1 MDDSLGALTGAK
13 KPKKKP
19 LAPAAWGLV
28 CENGV
33 KPDPCLHNAVAL
45 LRQSYPL
52 RESLTYDDF
61 SGRVL
66 VREVGKPPRPL
77 EEADELQAA
86 RWLQRSWNSRFSS
99 GLAATALR
107 DVALQ
112 QRVDVLVEHVRRV
125 KWDGVPRVDTFAV
138 RYLGCEDTP
147 YHRAVGRVL
156 LLSMAARALRPGCKV
171 HTVPILEG
179 GQGKFKST
187 VVQILGG
194 PFFAEL
200 EGTFGTK
207 AAAEEVEGAWLVEIG
222 ELEGLTRAEVNA
234 VKAFVTRPSDRFRR
248 AYGRVVTDV
257 LRRSV
262 MVGTTNGDEYLGD
275 PTGAR
280 RFLPARIGVVQ
291 LDALRADREQL
302 IAEAVA
308 RVDAGEAWH
317 ITDEAELAAQ
327 REETHARRIPDPW
340 EADLAPYLAIR
351 PRVTVADCLSHLR
364 IETQHKAGFH
374 QTRAS
379 KVLKFLG
386 YERKK
391 FSREHGQPWAYV
403 RVITS
408 TIPAQ
413 SQHHPSAETTEKP
426 NDSMQYPITPITP
439 ITSHS
444 YNAHAQVSLHEGV
457 GIAGMVGKPAENEG
471 CEVGLAPDGGE
482 GMGCFDDLLDGE
494 DQ

>member
-125 KWDGVPRVDTFAV
+125 KWDGVARVDTFAV

-156 LLSMAARALRPGCKV
+156 LLSMAARALRPGCQV
-171 HTVPILEG
+171 DTLVVLEG
-179 GQGKFKST
+179 AQGCGKST
-187 VVQILGG
+187 LVKVLAGA
-194 PFFAEL
+194 FFAEL
-200 EGTFGTK
+200 EGTFGSK
-207 AAAEEVEGAWLVEIG
+207 DAAEQVEGAWLVELP
-222 ELEGLTRAEVNA
+222 ELQALSRAEVTA
-234 VKAFVTRPSDRFRR
+234 IKSFATRANDRFRR
-248 AYGRVVTDV
+248 AYARTVTDV
-257 LRRSV
+257 PRRSV
-262 MVGTTNGDEYLGD
+262 MVGTTNADAYLRDE
-275 PTGAR
+275 TGGR
-280 RFLPARIGVVQ
+280 RFLPIVVV
-291 LDALRADREQL
+291 LVALALLRAERDQL

-317 ITDEAELAAQ
+317 ITDEGVAQAAAEAA
-327 REETHARRIPDPW
+327 RDRYESDPW
-340 EADLAPYLAIR
+340 EADLASFLAIR

-364 IETQHKAGFH
+364 IEAHQKSGAT
-374 QTRAS
+374 QTRCA
-379 KVLKFLG
+379 KLLVFLG
-386 YERKK
+386 YRRIQIREGNSRKWLY
-391 FSREHGQPWAYV
+391 SRE
-403 RVITS
+403 
-408 TIPAQ
+408 
-413 SQHHPSAETTEKP
+413 
-426 NDSMQYPITPITP
+426 
-439 ITSHS
+439 
-444 YNAHAQVSLHEGV
+444 AQVSLPGASGDKGAEMVTRETLQKPGLSPQAPQAPSDPSDSPCARAGEVSEG
-457 GIAGMVGKPAENEG
+457 AGDSGDSGDSGDVTPRQRHA
-471 CEVGLAPDGGE
+471 
-482 GMGCFDDLLDGE
+482 FSDLLDGE